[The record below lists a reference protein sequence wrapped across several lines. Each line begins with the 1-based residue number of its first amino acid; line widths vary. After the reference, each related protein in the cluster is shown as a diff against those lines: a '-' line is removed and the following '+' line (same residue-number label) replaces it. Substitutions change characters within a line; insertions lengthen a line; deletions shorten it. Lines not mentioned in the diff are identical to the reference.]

1 MDKIQQQEIF
11 SNYSANNMSKLKQQ
25 AHSCF
30 KRFSGISEVDYVD
43 FYSIANEVLWSAAN
57 EYDSSK
63 NVPFENFFKFK
74 LYNKFKT
81 EMTKRNR
88 EKRCNKEVDQ
98 EGNCIYKYALSIEA
112 IAEKTDYI
120 DELVSDDDI
129 ESMVLEEIK
138 FSENNK
144 INMYLDRLSK
154 RQKKIV
160 LLLSNGFQLDDI
172 KEMMKL
178 HTTLFANDIKSI
190 RSYENIKVLL

>member
-1 MDKIQQQEIF
+1 M
-11 SNYSANNMSKLKQQ
+11 
-25 AHSCF
+25 
-30 KRFSGISEVDYVD
+30 
-43 FYSIANEVLWSAAN
+43 
-57 EYDSSK
+57 
-63 NVPFENFFKFK
+63 
-74 LYNKFKT
+74 
-81 EMTKRNR
+81 
-88 EKRCNKEVDQ
+88 
-98 EGNCIYKYALSIEA
+98 
-112 IAEKTDYI
+112 
-120 DELVSDDDI
+120 VSDDDI

-178 HTTLFANDIKSI
+178 NKTLFANDIKAI

>member
-1 MDKIQQQEIF
+1 MK
-11 SNYSANNMSKLKQQ
+11 KLVQHQYHLSHHHK
-25 AHSCF
+25 
-30 KRFSGISEVDYVD
+30 
-43 FYSIANEVLWSAAN
+43 
-57 EYDSSK
+57 
-63 NVPFENFFKFK
+63 
-74 LYNKFKT
+74 
-81 EMTKRNR
+81 
-88 EKRCNKEVDQ
+88 CNKEVDQ

-112 IAEKTDYI
+112 ITEKTDYI

-178 HTTLFANDIKSI
+178 NKTLFANDIKAI